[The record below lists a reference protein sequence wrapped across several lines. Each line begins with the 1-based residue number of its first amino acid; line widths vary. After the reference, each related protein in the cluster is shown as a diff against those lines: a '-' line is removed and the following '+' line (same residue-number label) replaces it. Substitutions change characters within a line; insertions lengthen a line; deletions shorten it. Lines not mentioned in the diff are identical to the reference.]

1 MAKLLHRVETTLR
14 CFYVFNSSYC
24 KKEGDE
30 FKKILYYNPED
41 IELNTKIKDV
51 GLSEAIIQ
59 FTGYAIP
66 FLLK

>member
-1 MAKLLHRVETTLR
+1 MSKLLQRVEINLR
-14 CFYVFNSSYC
+14 CFYVFNSNYC
-24 KKEGDE
+24 KKEGEE

-59 FTGYAIP
+59 FTRYVVGYC
-66 FLLK
+66 FH